1 MSTIMTAKEAA
12 KFLNLNVF
20 TLYSYTRRKI
30 IPSIRINK
38 KLVRYDLEDLKR
50 WVERQKVKEIEK

>member
-1 MSTIMTAKEAA
+1 MLTIMTAKEAA

-20 TLYSYTRRKI
+20 TVYAYSRRKI
-30 IPSIRINK
+30 IPSIRSN
-38 KLVRYDLEDLKR
+38 KLVRFDMEDLKK

>member
-1 MSTIMTAKEAA
+1 MSTIINAKQAA
-12 KFLNLNVF
+12 EFLNLNLY

-50 WVERQKVKEIEK
+50 WVERQKVKEIKK